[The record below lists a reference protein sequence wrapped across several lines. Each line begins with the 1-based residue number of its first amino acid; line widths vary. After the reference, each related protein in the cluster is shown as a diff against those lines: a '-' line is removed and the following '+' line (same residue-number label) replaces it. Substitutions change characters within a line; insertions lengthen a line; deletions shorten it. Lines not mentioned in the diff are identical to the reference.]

1 MMKLSLRIVTLASLL
16 CAMPVSAAVK
26 FDWHDA
32 FTPEE
37 QTKLTQWITSTVAGV
52 EALVGPYPFDV
63 HVRLYRIDGAREPVP
78 WANTRRGSI
87 QGVNFHVDP
96 SFDLEAF
103 QRDWT
108 ASHELSHLILPY
120 LGRKHSWF
128 AEGFASYMQYQVMMA
143 TNQLSAS
150 DANQRY
156 LTRLNRARRDY
167 RYDDAPFVSAAPKL
181 RQERKYPVMYWGGAA
196 YFLQIDDALAASSN
210 TSLIAVLRDYF
221 QCCRSNRKT
230 FRNLISDLDR
240 LSGGSQFSQRLE
252 TFRTRPGFPDYDM
265 LQTE

>member
-1 MMKLSLRIVTLASLL
+1 MKPSSRIVALAFLL
-16 CAMPVSAAVK
+16 SALPVSAAVR
-26 FDWHDA
+26 FDWHDT

-37 QTKLTQWITSTVAGV
+37 QTKLTQWVTSTVAGV
-52 EALVGPYPFDV
+52 ESLVGPYPFDV
-63 HVRLYRIDGAREPVP
+63 HVNMYRIDGAREPVP
-78 WANTRRGSI
+78 WANTRRGSR

-96 SFDLEAF
+96 SFDLDAF

-108 ASHELSHLILPY
+108 APHELSHLILPY

-150 DANQRY
+150 DANARY
-156 LTRLNRARRDY
+156 LTRLDRARRDY
-167 RYDDAPFVSAAPKL
+167 RYNDAPFVSAAPKL

-196 YFLQIDDALAASSN
+196 YFLQIEDALAASSD

-221 QCCRSNRKT
+221 QCCRANRKS
-230 FRNLISDLDR
+230 FNKLISDLDR
-240 LSGGSQFSQRLE
+240 LSGSSLFSQRLD
-252 TFRTRPGFPDYDM
+252 TFRTRPGFPEYDM
-265 LQTE
+265 LQSE

>member
-32 FTPEE
+32 FTSEE

-265 LQTE
+265 LQTD